1 MIIKFPSWPL
11 ASWCNPKSKSSETS
25 IINKHPWS
33 WVRINKVCPSSALI
47 GGQSDK
53 IIKILSLQQTD
64 FLYFWVHYVKKSW
77 GLGAGDTLRS
87 WFDSWF
93 NNFQW
98 LLVVL
103 IHSSFDTSRFNT
115 SLFSQVVNSVMYL
128 ALRIVAQNVF
138 LVHKQSILE
147 DSIVFLYFIHIPFM
161 RPFNCVLICVCICL
175 AKFMKTAPADN
186 SRSHSL
192 TWLK

>member
-1 MIIKFPSWPL
+1 MIIQFPSWPL

-47 GGQSDK
+47 GGQLDK
-53 IIKILSLQQTD
+53 IIKILSVQQTD
-64 FLYFWVHYVKKSW
+64 FLYFWVHYVKNSW
-77 GLGAGDTLRS
+77 GLGAGDTLQS

-93 NNFQW
+93 NNFQR

-128 ALRIVAQNVF
+128 ALRIAAQNVF

-147 DSIVFLYFIHIPFM
+147 VLYFYILFIFLLWGH
-161 RPFNCVLICVCICL
+161 LIVCS
-175 AKFMKTAPADN
+175 FVFVYT
-186 SRSHSL
+186 
-192 TWLK
+192 

>member
-1 MIIKFPSWPL
+1 
-11 ASWCNPKSKSSETS
+11 
-25 IINKHPWS
+25 
-33 WVRINKVCPSSALI
+33 
-47 GGQSDK
+47 
-53 IIKILSLQQTD
+53 
-64 FLYFWVHYVKKSW
+64 
-77 GLGAGDTLRS
+77 
-87 WFDSWF
+87 
-93 NNFQW
+93 
-98 LLVVL
+98 
-103 IHSSFDTSRFNT
+103 
-115 SLFSQVVNSVMYL
+115 MYL

-192 TWLK
+192 T